1 MICLLAEQKQKNK
14 DLLKNLINI
23 VQTLPFVKKV
33 MYSMGKAN
41 SDLLVFIR
49 EKIMSDLNKNY
60 RKLSFPQGGLSK
72 LLFGVISQK

>member
-1 MICLLAEQKQKNK
+1 
-14 DLLKNLINI
+14 
-23 VQTLPFVKKV
+23 
-33 MYSMGKAN
+33 MGKAN

-49 EKIMSDLNKNY
+49 EKIMSDLNQNY